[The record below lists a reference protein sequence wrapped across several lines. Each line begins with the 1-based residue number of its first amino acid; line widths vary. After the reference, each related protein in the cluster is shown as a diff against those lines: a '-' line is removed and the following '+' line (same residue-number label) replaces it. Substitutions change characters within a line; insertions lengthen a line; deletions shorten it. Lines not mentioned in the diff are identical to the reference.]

1 MAEKSGD
8 GIMPYKKPVKQAC
21 TKKDGTKGTHVVYKK
36 SGERVGC
43 TDDPKDY
50 MGALYA
56 NEPKKENIEEKKKR
70 KKKRKVKVKK
80 GGDRCT
86 RIAKRK
92 YDVWPSAYASGAV
105 VKCRQGKIWKNLK
118 EEELYEQLDQ
128 IDEIIISEQDF
139 DPDTIEEG
147 KFDLE
152 KKYGLRG
159 WFMRNKGKGWVDCKT
174 GKPCGRQK
182 GEKRKGYPACRP
194 TMAQC
199 KSAGKTPLKKKK
211 GKRKISWKKKKK
223 GKKKK

>member
-8 GIMPYKKPVKQAC
+8 EIMPYKTIKIKC
-21 TKKDGTKGTHVVYKK
+21 KKADGTSGSHVVYKK
-36 SGERVGC
+36 KRDGSTGDRVGC
-43 TDDPKDY
+43 TSDPEDY
-50 MGALYA
+50 KKALYA
-56 NEPKKENIEEKKKR
+56 AEDGAIEEKKD
-70 KKKRKVKVKK
+70 
-80 GGDRCT
+80 DRCT

-105 VKCRQGKIWKNLK
+105 VRCRQGKIWKDLK
-118 EEELYEQLDQ
+118 EEEMFEQWDQ
-128 IDEIIISEQDF
+128 IDEIIISEVDF
-139 DPDTIEEG
+139 DPETVEEG

-182 GEKRKGYPACRP
+182 GEKRRGYPACRP

-199 KSAGKTPLKKKK
+199 KAAGKGPLKKKK
-211 GKRKISWKKKKK
+211 GKKKISWKK